1 MGSTYNRLFSLF
13 LIIGGIIVTM
23 VGYAMWR
30 SPHVNFE
37 NFLQFTIE
45 LCSSIV
51 KELFR
56 MASDPFS
63 IIGLFVMLTGLSIL
77 FIAFLKLIGR
87 YLYE

>member
-1 MGSTYNRLFSLF
+1 MKRYQWLSFF
-13 LIIGGIIVTM
+13 WIVGGLIVTM

-45 LCSSIV
+45 LCSSII
-51 KELFR
+51 KEVIR

-63 IIGLFVMLTGLSIL
+63 IIGFFVMLTGLSIL
-77 FIAFLKLIGR
+77 LIGFLKLIMT
-87 YLYE
+87 

>member
-1 MGSTYNRLFSLF
+1 
-13 LIIGGIIVTM
+13 
-23 VGYAMWR
+23 
-30 SPHVNFE
+30 
-37 NFLQFTIE
+37 
-45 LCSSIV
+45 
-51 KELFR
+51 